1 MRKDRKG
8 VINQLPA
15 TFIYTVSST
24 FEGGQQWLANLPEL
38 ITACEALWGLTVRP
52 HFAGLSYNYVAPAS
66 MPDGTEIVL
75 KLGVPREELTT
86 EIEALRLY
94 DGRAMCRLVDADAEQ
109 GILLLERL
117 QPGHMLT
124 AASDDEEA
132 TRIAAGVMRR
142 LWRPLPEEHI
152 FPSVSEWGDGLAKL
166 RAEFG
171 GTSGPFPARLVE
183 MAESLFADLLASSAE
198 PVLLHGDLHHYN
210 ILAAEREPWLAID
223 PKGVS
228 GEPAYEV
235 GALIRN
241 PMPDIYGWSDLERV
255 LARRFDILAELLE
268 LDRQRLVA
276 WSVAQQVLS
285 AWWEYEDLRNDD
297 WRQTMTVAEIL
308 ASAL

>member
-8 VINQLPA
+8 DINQLPES
-15 TFIYTVSST
+15 FIYTVSST
-24 FEGGQQWLANLPEL
+24 FEGGKEWLASLPQL
-38 ITACEALWGLTVRP
+38 IAACQARWGLRVEP
-52 HFAGLSYNYVAPAS
+52 HFTGLSYNYVAPAS
-66 MPDGTEIVL
+66 LPDGTEIVL
-75 KLGVPREELTT
+75 KLGVPREELTA

-94 DGRAMCRLVDADAEQ
+94 DGRAICHLVDADAEQ

-117 QPGHMLT
+117 RPGHMLT
-124 AASDDEEA
+124 AVSDDEEA

-142 LWRPLPEEHI
+142 LWRPLPEAHT
-152 FPSVSEWGDGLAKL
+152 FPSVAKWGDGLARL

-171 GTSGPFPARLVE
+171 GTTGPFSARLVE

-198 PVLLHGDLHHYN
+198 PVLLHGDLHHFN
-210 ILAAEREPWLAID
+210 ILAAGREPWLAID

-241 PMPDIYGWSDLERV
+241 PVPDIYGWSDLEQV
-255 LARRFDILAELLE
+255 LARRFDILAEMLE

-276 WSVAQQVLS
+276 WSMAQQVLS
-285 AWWEYEDLRNDD
+285 AWWAYEDLGNEE
-297 WRQTMTVAEIL
+297 WRPTMAVAEIL
-308 ASAL
+308 AGAL

>member
-1 MRKDRKG
+1 MDKKED
-8 VINQLPA
+8 IDELPA
-15 TFIYTVSST
+15 SFIYTVSST
-24 FEGGQQWLANLPEL
+24 FEGGGEWLAQLPGL
-38 ITACEALWGLTVRP
+38 IAACEARWGLRVRP
-52 HFAGLSYNYVAPAS
+52 HFAGLSYNYVAPAR
-66 MPDGTEIVL
+66 MPDGREIVL
-75 KLGVPREELTT
+75 KLGVPCDELTT

-94 DGRAMCRLVDADAEQ
+94 DGRAICRLVDADAEQ
-109 GILLLERL
+109 GVLLLERL
-117 QPGHMLT
+117 RPGHMLT
-124 AASDDEEA
+124 AVNDDDEA

-152 FPSVSEWGDGLAKL
+152 FPSVSEWADGLARL

-171 GTSGPFPARLVE
+171 GTTGPFSARLVE
-183 MAESLFADLLASSAE
+183 MAESLYTDLLASSAE

-241 PMPDIYGWSDLERV
+241 PMPDIYGWPNLEQV
-255 LARRFDILAELLE
+255 LDRRFDILAEMLA

-276 WSVAQQVLS
+276 WSMAQQVLS
-285 AWWEYEDLRNDD
+285 AWWSYEDLRNEE
-297 WRQTMTVAEIL
+297 WRPTMAVAEIL
-308 ASAL
+308 ARAM

>member
-1 MRKDRKG
+1 MRTDKKEAIDE
-8 VINQLPA
+8 LPA
-15 TFIYTVSST
+15 SFIYTVSST
-24 FEGGQQWLANLPEL
+24 FEGGKEWLANLPQL
-38 ITACEALWGLTVRP
+38 IAVCKARWGLTVQS
-52 HFAGLSYNYVAPAS
+52 HFAGLSYNYVAPAN
-66 MPDGTEIVL
+66 MADGTEIVL
-75 KLGVPREELTT
+75 KLGVTREELTM

-124 AASDDEEA
+124 AVSDDEEA
-132 TRIAAGVMRR
+132 TRIAADVMRR
-142 LWRPLPEEHI
+142 LWRSLPEGHT
-152 FPSVSEWGDGLAKL
+152 FPSVSEWADGLARL

-171 GTSGPFPARLVE
+171 GTTGPFSARLVE

-255 LARRFDILAELLE
+255 LARRFDILAEMLA

-285 AWWEYEDLRNDD
+285 AWWAYEDLRNDE
-297 WRQTMTVAEIL
+297 WRRTMAVAEIL
-308 ASAL
+308 ARAL